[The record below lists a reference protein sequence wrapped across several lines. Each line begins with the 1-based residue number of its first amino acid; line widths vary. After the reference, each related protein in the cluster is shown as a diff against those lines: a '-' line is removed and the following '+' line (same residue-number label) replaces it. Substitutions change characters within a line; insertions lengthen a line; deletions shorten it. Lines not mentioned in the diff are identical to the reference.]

1 MKKKFLVLFLV
12 LVMCF
17 SLTACKDREE
27 GNTNNPDQQQ
37 NQQQGNNPSGTDE
50 LSNLNTIT
58 DKIIAFFQTDKAANY
73 TNIVSYYI
81 DAGNNKVVV
90 ELKDNSK
97 EAQEWFKENIVNSDK
112 IEFTKSEE

>member
-1 MKKKFLVLFLV
+1 MKKKFLVLFLA

-17 SLTACKDREE
+17 SLTACKDKEE
-27 GNTNNPDQQQ
+27 NNPANDDQQQ
-37 NQQQGNNPSGTDE
+37 NQQQNNSTGTDN
-50 LSNLNTIT
+50 LSDLNTIT

-73 TNIVSYYI
+73 TNLVSYYI